1 MVAAYEVSESGGETR
16 PEHEPPKSVLGKVGL
31 ILSAFR
37 DDDFS
42 LSLAELTA
50 RTGVA
55 KATVYRLC
63 QELVA
68 GELLEREGSGYRL
81 GLQLYEIGLRAPRQ
95 RTLREAARPVVEN
108 LAQNLNNAVTL
119 AVPNASE
126 LLCIE
131 NVGTHRNRAR
141 ASVGGRNIQLHSTAS
156 GKLTLAMLPE
166 QYPLPLVLARMR
178 RRTPHTLTAAQL
190 TDDLVRIR
198 EQGYATEVE
207 EFRAGYLAVAVPV
220 RGTDEAYLGALSVV
234 APTAG
239 SNVPRMLV
247 ALTGASHT
255 ITSRLTLFE
264 DYRAPR

>member
-1 MVAAYEVSESGGETR
+1 MTAAHAYGPGEQDR
-16 PEHEPPKSVLGKVGL
+16 EPPKTVLGKVGL
-31 ILSAFR
+31 ILGAFK

-63 QELVA
+63 QELVS
-68 GELLEREGSGYRL
+68 GELLEREGHNYRL

-108 LAQNLNNAVTL
+108 LAQSVNNAVTL
-119 AVPNASE
+119 SVPHGTE

-131 NVGTHRNRAR
+131 NFGAHRNRAR
-141 ASVGGRNIQLHSTAS
+141 ASVGGRHIPMHSTAA

-166 QYPLPLVLARMR
+166 QYPPDAVIPQLR
-178 RRTPHTLTAAQL
+178 RRTPRTLTAARL
-190 TDDLVRIR
+190 PEELARIR
-198 EQGYATEVE
+198 AQGYATEVE
-207 EFRAGYLAVAVPV
+207 EHRAGYLAVAVPV
-220 RGTDEAYLGALSVV
+220 RGADEAFLGALSVV

-239 SNVPRMLV
+239 SNVPRLLV
-247 ALTGASHT
+247 ALTAASEA
-255 ITSRLTLFE
+255 ITSRLTVFE
-264 DYRAPR
+264 AYRAPW